1 MSVLVSISI
10 LLVEISFYMILIMN
24 RVYKILTVAVLLGSC
39 SFARTSNNFNSL
51 DSFFEQYMTSS
62 KPIITEERAEN
73 DANSLKWKRR
83 HKRRK
88 KAPNRRPKRG
98 K

>member
-1 MSVLVSISI
+1 
-10 LLVEISFYMILIMN
+10 MILIMN
-24 RVYKILTVAVLLGSC
+24 IIYKILTVVVLLGSW
-39 SFARTSNNFNSL
+39 SFARTSENFNSL
-51 DSFFEQYMTSS
+51 DSFFEQYKSS
-62 KPIITEERAEN
+62 AKSLVTKERSEN
-73 DANSLKWKRR
+73 EGNSLKWKRR

>member
-1 MSVLVSISI
+1 MKYTI
-10 LLVEISFYMILIMN
+10 L
-24 RVYKILTVAVLLGSC
+24 AVLISAMSLV
-39 SFARTSNNFNSL
+39 FARTSGNFNAFS
-51 DSFFEQYMTSS
+51 DSFFDKAGSVNKTLILDDKSS
-62 KPIITEERAEN
+62 QEEG
-73 DANSLKWKRR
+73 SLKWKRR

>member
-1 MSVLVSISI
+1 
-10 LLVEISFYMILIMN
+10 MN
-24 RVYKILTVAVLLGSC
+24 AVYKILTIVGILGAC
-39 SFARTSNNFNSL
+39 AFARTSNGFNSL
-51 DSFFEQYMTSS
+51 DSFFEQYQSS
-62 KPIITEERAEN
+62 TKPVFQEN
-73 DANSLKWKRR
+73 RSEDGADSLKWKRR

>member
-1 MSVLVSISI
+1 
-10 LLVEISFYMILIMN
+10 MN
-24 RVYKILTVAVLLGSC
+24 KIYKILIVVVFTVSLGL
-39 SFARTSNNFNSL
+39 ARTSGNFSAADHLLSKKDFHNKPVFA
-51 DSFFEQYMTSS
+51 DKNQSS
-62 KPIITEERAEN
+62 AEE
-73 DANSLKWKRR
+73 DSLKWKRR

>member
-1 MSVLVSISI
+1 MKKL
-10 LLVEISFYMILIMN
+10 
-24 RVYKILTVAVLLGSC
+24 YKILIVVVFAL
-39 SFARTSNNFNSL
+39 SFCLARTSGNFSTANHL
-51 DSFFEQYMTSS
+51 LS
-62 KPIITEERAEN
+62 KTAFHNKPVFADKDPHAAEE
-73 DANSLKWKRR
+73 DSLKWKRR

>member
-1 MSVLVSISI
+1 
-10 LLVEISFYMILIMN
+10 MN
-24 RVYKILTVAVLLGSC
+24 TKYTILTLLISTM
-39 SFARTSNNFNSL
+39 SLVFARTSGNFSAFS
-51 DSFFEQYMTSS
+51 DSFFERAGSINKTLIVEDDRSQ
-62 KPIITEERAEN
+62 EEG
-73 DANSLKWKRR
+73 SLKWKRR

>member
-1 MSVLVSISI
+1 
-10 LLVEISFYMILIMN
+10 MN
-24 RVYKILTVAVLLGSC
+24 KIYKILTVVVFTVSLC
-39 SFARTSNNFNSL
+39 VARTSGNYSTADHL
-51 DSFFEQYMTSS
+51 LS
-62 KPIITEERAEN
+62 KKDFHNKPVFADKNHASVDE
-73 DANSLKWKRR
+73 DSLKWKRR

>member
-1 MSVLVSISI
+1 MNMKYTI
-10 LLVEISFYMILIMN
+10 L
-24 RVYKILTVAVLLGSC
+24 AVLISAMSLV
-39 SFARTSNNFNSL
+39 FARTSGDFNAFS
-51 DSFFEQYMTSS
+51 DSFFDRAGSVNKTLILDDKSS
-62 KPIITEERAEN
+62 QEEG
-73 DANSLKWKRR
+73 SLKWKRR

>member
-1 MSVLVSISI
+1 
-10 LLVEISFYMILIMN
+10 MN
-24 RVYKILTVAVLLGSC
+24 KIYKILIAVVVIM
-39 SFARTSNNFNSL
+39 SFCLARTSGNYSTANHLLSKKGFHDKPVFADKN
-51 DSFFEQYMTSS
+51 QSS
-62 KPIITEERAEN
+62 SDE
-73 DANSLKWKRR
+73 DSLKWKRR